1 MRDVDLIPAMLF
13 GAFVGLIIGLI
24 VRQPESWLALPSS
37 LTIPATTIGVG
48 WWINTALRRRAELDR
63 VAVDY
68 LSGVNRRIN
77 ELIAESLRELE
88 SVRLL
93 PALRQLGD
101 EVYWLLGILEKVR
114 PDLHQRLRV
123 GVWDGYLGLKMYLT
137 DDRDGVRASTAGR
150 DLRFAVLVV
159 HLRLCGHL
167 LRRPRDMEGLQG

>member
-1 MRDVDLIPAMLF
+1 MRDVDFIPALLF
-13 GAFVGLIIGLI
+13 GAFVGLIMGLI
-24 VRQPESWLALPSS
+24 VRQPDSWLALPSS

-48 WWINTALRRRAELDR
+48 WWINTALRHRAELDR
-63 VAVDY
+63 VAIDY

-88 SVRLL
+88 PERLL

-123 GVWDGYLGLKMYLT
+123 GVWESFLGLKRHLT

-150 DLRFAVLVV
+150 DLRFAVLNV

>member
-1 MRDVDLIPAMLF
+1 MREIDLIPAMLF
-13 GAFVGLIIGLI
+13 GAFVGLIVGLI
-24 VRQPESWLALPSS
+24 VQYPESWLALPPS

-48 WWINTALRRRAELDR
+48 WWINTTLRHRAELDR
-63 VAVDY
+63 VALDY
-68 LSGVNRRIN
+68 LSGINRRIN
-77 ELIAESLRELE
+77 ELIVEALRELE
-88 SVRLL
+88 REQLL

-123 GVWDGYLGLKMYLT
+123 GVWDNYLGLKMYLT

-150 DLRFAVLVV
+150 DLRFAALVV

-167 LRRPRDMEGLQG
+167 LRRPRDLDGLER